1 MLRGFG
7 LAVRIVGLFG
17 LALGLV
23 GCCLD
28 ALWLAL
34 WTVGVV
40 GPVNIWI
47 LPLSALGATALLAYG
62 YRIARAHGAD
72 PWGTSSP
79 RGDIH

>member
-7 LAVRIVGLFG
+7 LAVRLVGLFG

-23 GCCLD
+23 GCGLD
-28 ALWLAL
+28 ALWLVL

-79 RGDIH
+79 RGGIH